1 MSYRASGLCTSV
13 WCTGGRHRP
22 LQALCPPNSASLRV
36 VPPWRTHADHK
47 PVMPPAPPIRLHLLS
62 SIPPPPP
69 RAAAAGCSTT
79 IPQSCRLAL
88 IARWVQGCAGP
99 VAHGAMPCVPSF
111 LHCKRRC
118 TRLLDPER
126 LLTQTET
133 NHSGTTEISQ
143 PIHPYRA
150 PPTTEWMCGRTNSV
164 ARHAALMS
172 VSPPPN
178 RKCIAPIQSLPPSGR
193 CSPGRAAR

>member
-1 MSYRASGLCTSV
+1 
-13 WCTGGRHRP
+13 
-22 LQALCPPNSASLRV
+22 
-36 VPPWRTHADHK
+36 
-47 PVMPPAPPIRLHLLS
+47 
-62 SIPPPPP
+62 
-69 RAAAAGCSTT
+69 
-79 IPQSCRLAL
+79 
-88 IARWVQGCAGP
+88 VQGCAGP

-193 CSPGRAAR
+193 CSPGRAARSTCRQQSPRKRLGQRLAGRWRWGTDHLPAHHASNLLASRNPVTT